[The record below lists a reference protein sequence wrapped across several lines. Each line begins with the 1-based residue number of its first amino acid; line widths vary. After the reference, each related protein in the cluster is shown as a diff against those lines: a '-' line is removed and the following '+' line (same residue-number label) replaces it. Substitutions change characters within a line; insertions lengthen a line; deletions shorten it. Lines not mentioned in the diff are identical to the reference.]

1 MFAIA
6 IDLSALARTLDDER
20 ARMHY
25 LDLHDGSLLS
35 LPAGAPEPGS
45 GEKYQVEPER
55 YLRIKPMSVEQKL
68 EIREA
73 FVRSLG
79 NHELHLVL
87 SHALQGRRA
96 LRNFAFLLEQQPTLK
111 QAWTQFHDRRMHEQ
125 ALEWLQEND
134 LQPRRAGRF
143 D

>member
-20 ARMHY
+20 VRMHY
-25 LDLHDGSLLS
+25 LDLQDGSLLS

-45 GEKYQVEPER
+45 DEKYQVQPER
-55 YLRIKPMSVEQKL
+55 YLRIKPLSVEQKL
-68 EIREA
+68 EMREA
-73 FVRSLG
+73 FVHSLG
-79 NHELHLVL
+79 NHELHLAL
-87 SHALQGRRA
+87 NHALQGRRA

-111 QAWTQFHDRRMHEQ
+111 QAWTRFHDQRMHQ
-125 ALEWLQEND
+125 QVLEWLQEHD